1 MNLIKWCW
9 YPFCWL
15 KKMEAR
21 GVSETNSST
30 THTFSRQRPNT
41 SPSQRGPFAAS
52 TSTSTDDWLKIS
64 REESC
69 EGPGDPLTSVG
80 CQWPLC
86 RHNLR
91 STCCELLCWLLLFF
105 WALMKAMWS
114 PKKAYF
120 SETELLHING
130 NDKHINLKQGK
141 NKFTFVS

>member
-30 THTFSRQRPNT
+30 TRTFSRQRPNT

-69 EGPGDPLTSVG
+69 EGPGDPKLQLGASDPSVDTICG
-80 CQWPLC
+80 
-86 RHNLR
+86 LR
-91 STCCELLCWLLLFF
+91 VVSCSVDCCCFFEPWWRPCEVQKRPILVWQNYYISTV
-105 WALMKAMWS
+105 MTNIS
-114 PKKAYF
+114 TY
-120 SETELLHING
+120 
-130 NDKHINLKQGK
+130 
-141 NKFTFVS
+141 